1 MSRSVKWTLVLIGGA
16 ALAGLLVFAFLQGRV
31 EIAQER
37 EREKP
42 IKTPAR
48 TARDAN
54 GNVIV
59 TLNRETQA
67 QIALKTEVAAAE
79 TVYPEIAAYG
89 RLQED
94 PGASFVVRAPV
105 AGVLRGIASRG
116 DSREWPALGEVM
128 TDGARLGTIEPRLAP
143 FERVDLA
150 TRTTNATADVE
161 ASQAA
166 VNAARSAYDR
176 ARKLNADNK
185 NVSDRVVEEA
195 EAVVKADEA
204 KLVAARKNVTQLEA
218 AAQAQSGGTGPIDLV
233 TRVGEVVEILARP
246 GESVESGQ
254 AILRVARFDSMLARV
269 DVPAGETVDPR
280 ISAARIV
287 PVGHEEQ
294 QVRGERVSLASTVDP
309 RTLGE
314 GFVFRVSG
322 LGAMLRPGAA
332 VTAYLQVPGN
342 AAKGVLIPYSA
353 VVRFGG
359 KAWVYRQ
366 VADDKFTRQEVA
378 PDRSS
383 SRGFLVT
390 QGVSAGDR
398 IVTVGPQIL
407 LSEEQKSQ
415 IQVLE
420 ETENK

>member
-1 MSRSVKWTLVLIGGA
+1 MRRSVKWTLVFIGGT
-16 ALAGLLVFAFLQGRV
+16 ALAGLLVFAYLQGRV
-31 EIAQER
+31 EIGQER

-48 TARDAN
+48 TARDIN

-67 QIALKTEVAAAE
+67 QIGLKTELAAAE
-79 TVYPEIAAYG
+79 TIYPEIPAYG

-94 PGASFVVRAPV
+94 PGTSFIVRAPV
-105 AGVLRGIASRG
+105 AGILRRA
-116 DSREWPALGEVM
+116 DSRDWPAIGEVL
-128 TDGARLGTIEPRLAP
+128 TDDARLGLVEPRLAP

-150 TRTTNATADVE
+150 SRITNATADVE
-161 ASQAA
+161 AAQAGFTTA
-166 VNAARSAYDR
+166 KSAYER
-176 ARKLNADNK
+176 AKKLNADNR

-204 KLVAARKNVTQLEA
+204 KLVGARKNVAQLEA
-218 AAQAQSGGTGPIDLV
+218 AAQAQSGGTGPIQLA
-233 TRVGEVVEILARP
+233 TQAGEVVEIIARP

-254 AILRVARFDSMLARV
+254 SILRVARFDSMLARV
-269 DVPAGETVDPR
+269 DVPVGETLDPKT
-280 ISAARIV
+280 SAARIA

-314 GFVFRVSG
+314 GLIFRVRG
-322 LGAMLRPGAA
+322 LGSMLRPGAA
-332 VTAYLQVPGN
+332 VTAYLQVPGK
-342 AAKGVLIPYSA
+342 AATGVLIPYGA

-366 VADDKFTRQEVA
+366 VADEKFARQEVA
-378 PDRSS
+378 VDKSA
-383 SRGFLVT
+383 SRGWLVT

-398 IVTVGPQIL
+398 IITVGPQIL

-420 ETENK
+420 ETANQ

>member
-1 MSRSVKWTLVLIGGA
+1 MSRPLKWALVLVGGA
-16 ALAGLLVFAFLQGRV
+16 VLAGLLVFGYLQGRV

-37 EREKP
+37 ARERP

-59 TLNRETQA
+59 TLNRETQT
-67 QIALKTEVAAAE
+67 QIGLKTEAAAAE

-105 AGVLRGIASRG
+105 AGVLRRA

-128 TDGARLGTIEPRLAP
+128 TDGARLGTVEPRLAP

-166 VNAARSAYDR
+166 LNAARSAHER

-195 EAVVKADEA
+195 EAVFKADEA
-204 KLVAARKNVTQLEA
+204 KLAAARKNVTQLEA
-218 AAQAQSGGTGPIDLV
+218 AAQAQSGGAGPIDLV

-254 AILRVARFDSMLARV
+254 VVLRLARFDSMLARV
-269 DVPAGETVDPR
+269 DVPAGETVDRR

-287 PVGHEEQ
+287 PVGHEDQ
-294 QVRGERVSLASTVDP
+294 QVRGERVGLASTVDP

-314 GFVFRVSG
+314 GFVFRVAG
-322 LGAMLRPGAA
+322 LGTILRPGAA

-366 VADDKFTRQEVA
+366 LADDKFTRREIA
-378 PDRSS
+378 PDRTG
-383 SRGFLVT
+383 SRGWLVT
-390 QGVSAGDR
+390 QGISAGDR

-415 IQVLE
+415 IQIPE
-420 ETENK
+420 EEEGK